1 MKQEFQSVPMAG
13 TSPTAWV
20 SPWLLPPMSLWVSLS
35 KQASSG
41 TTWHMTCDNTGSTQ
55 KVGEGRSGADRSLST
70 RSWPPWVGGTHHLS
84 PGLVV
89 VRAYGYT
96 LILWVTD
103 MPHVCDW
110 LPSVLVTHKCPRCQG
125 L

>member
-1 MKQEFQSVPMAG
+1 MTTLDPLRRWGRGDLEQIG
-13 TSPTAWV
+13 G
-20 SPWLLPPMSLWVSLS
+20 LS
-35 KQASSG
+35 A
-41 TTWHMTCDNTGSTQ
+41 
-55 KVGEGRSGADRSLST
+55 

-103 MPHVCDW
+103 MPHVYDW
-110 LPSVLVTHKCPRCQG
+110 LPSVLVTHSVLGARACEHLGTRAGAERGDRVQESSLEMRSRPGQAVTKPG
-125 L
+125 FM